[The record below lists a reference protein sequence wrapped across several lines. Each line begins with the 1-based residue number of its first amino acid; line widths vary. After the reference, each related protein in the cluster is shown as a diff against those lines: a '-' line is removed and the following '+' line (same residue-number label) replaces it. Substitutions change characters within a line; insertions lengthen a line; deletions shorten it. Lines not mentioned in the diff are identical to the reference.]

1 MNRNLYTFSFKY
13 FLYKY
18 AIPFLFCII
27 IFLISFNIILEK
39 FLIGNS
45 TISGA
50 YKVERLLHHD
60 LENEIPILGSS
71 RAEGSVYPDSLGKH
85 IYNYGLAGVQD
96 NVWIYFLEKELNKK
110 HETPILINFDIDGL
124 GYDNGDISYW
134 MPNSWNKEIRS
145 FFDNWTPKYL
155 IPTIKY
161 FGLFEQY
168 FVSYMQDKL
177 SLTGIANN
185 GSLLERKVL
194 LPEEFERLIIKRG
207 KSELYFK
214 NDSLLNIRLFQ
225 LLKKNNNREIVF
237 FIPPYHE
244 SYLNSI
250 KNYDSVITYLN
261 LLEAIPMV
269 SVLNYSHLKFS
280 QNNYYNTT
288 HLNYNGA
295 MRFTN
300 ILKSDLINMGLIE

>member
-1 MNRNLYTFSFKY
+1 
-13 FLYKY
+13 
-18 AIPFLFCII
+18 
-27 IFLISFNIILEK
+27 
-39 FLIGNS
+39 
-45 TISGA
+45 
-50 YKVERLLHHD
+50 
-60 LENEIPILGSS
+60 
-71 RAEGSVYPDSLGKH
+71 
-85 IYNYGLAGVQD
+85 
-96 NVWIYFLEKELNKK
+96 
-110 HETPILINFDIDGL
+110 
-124 GYDNGDISYW
+124 
-134 MPNSWNKEIRS
+134 
-145 FFDNWTPKYL
+145 
-155 IPTIKY
+155 
-161 FGLFEQY
+161 
-168 FVSYMQDKL
+168 L

-185 GSLLERKVL
+185 GSLLEKKVL

-250 KNYDSVITYLN
+250 KNYDSVTTYLN
-261 LLEAIPMV
+261 FLEAIPMV